1 MDAVKHL
8 GVDDA
13 TLAEAVEVM
22 TEVTKGNLIMHSIG
36 GRPWDNTSEPPMV
49 SRTRS
54 DGELIFSNDSTFNNS
69 ASKADLKGLR
79 RS

>member
-1 MDAVKHL
+1 MPSIKLVTENEASGRVKEIYEDILDAVKHL

-36 GRPWDNTSEPPMV
+36 GRH
-49 SRTRS
+49 
-54 DGELIFSNDSTFNNS
+54 
-69 ASKADLKGLR
+69 
-79 RS
+79 